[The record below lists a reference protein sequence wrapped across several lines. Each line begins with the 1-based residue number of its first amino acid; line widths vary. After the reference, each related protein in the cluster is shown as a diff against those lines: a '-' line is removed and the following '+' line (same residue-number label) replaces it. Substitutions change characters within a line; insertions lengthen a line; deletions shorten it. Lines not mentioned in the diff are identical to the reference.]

1 MGPPFTGLT
10 MNSLLRLFFDLILF
24 LTFFVFSFYPAGLF
38 LVEKIDKNFRSN
50 EKIILSFIS
59 SIVIFVAVAL
69 LLGTI
74 GLRFLMWPL
83 VIGSGLYSIVRMRK
97 KLLSPWREFF
107 SDKKLILIVLTA
119 IVIQGVINWP
129 SGYLFKDGL
138 MFWSSQGNDGLW
150 HIALME
156 EAKKSMP
163 LENPIYAGEKLYNYH
178 YFTDILMG
186 EFGRIYPV
194 FTSLDLY
201 FRFFPVVIS
210 FFMSLAVFS
219 FVARWRE
226 SKAAGYWAIFFTS
239 LSGGFGYIA
248 TFIKNRQLFAGETVF
263 WAAQGNTII
272 GNPPHAVVYALL
284 AACLLALTVFIKGG
298 NKKVLIL
305 AFLIGCAVAGFKVSG
320 GFVLAVGV
328 IVAGLFELL
337 YRRKKELFFFSAIL
351 GLSNLAVLK
360 LMSKGTLSFLVWEP
374 WWFVRTTITA
384 PGRLEWL
391 DLEHRRQ
398 HYVSKH
404 TLKATLR
411 VIQLELEA
419 FLIFVV
425 GNLGTRFIGIFVPFE
440 NGFRKVG
447 SFFKNTVNILLLGS
461 MFSGLIVVLLFVQR
475 GVAYNLIQFM
485 QYFILIFGFFSA
497 AFVAAALSKI
507 KSKFLRLFLV
517 GLLIVLSIPTVIGNL
532 VEFYGPEKTPLA
544 KVSRNELAALNYL
557 RSNTSEDTVIL
568 TYPFDSG
575 YRWDYKAQ
583 PWPISVWFD
592 TAYVSALASRRT
604 FLSNEG
610 QVDILGISFNDRHLD
625 VQKYFK
631 EGNADFNN
639 EFIKKNGIGYVYVF
653 KAELKKPL
661 NGKTLGL
668 TEFYENDEVII
679 YKSP

>member
-1 MGPPFTGLT
+1 
-10 MNSLLRLFFDLILF
+10 MNNLLRLFLDLILF
-24 LTFFVFSFYPAGLF
+24 LVLFVFSFYPAGLF

-50 EKIILSFIS
+50 EKIILSFAS
-59 SIVIFVAVAL
+59 SIVIFVILTL
-69 LLGTI
+69 LLGI
-74 GLRFLMWPL
+74 LGLRFLMWPL
-83 VIGSGLYSIVRMRK
+83 VIGSGLYSIFRLRT
-97 KLLSPWREFF
+97 KLFSPWKELFT
-107 SDKKLILIVLTA
+107 DKKLILIILTA

-129 SGYLFKDGL
+129 SGYSFKDGV

-150 HIALME
+150 HVALME

-163 LENPIYAGEKLYNYH
+163 LVNPVYAGEKLYNYH
-178 YFTDILMG
+178 YLADILMG
-186 EFGRIYPV
+186 EFGRVYPV

-210 FFMSLAVFS
+210 FLMSLAVFS

-226 SKAAGYWAIFFTS
+226 SKLAGYWAIFFTS

-248 TFIKNRQLFAGETVF
+248 TFIKSRQLFAGETIF

-272 GNPPHAVVYALL
+272 GNPPHAVAYALL
-284 AACLLALTVFIKGG
+284 ASCLLTLTIFIGSG
-298 NKKVLIL
+298 NRKVLIL
-305 AFLIGCAVAGFKVSG
+305 AFLTGCAVAGFKVSG

-351 GLSNLAVLK
+351 GLSNLVVLK

-411 VIQLELEA
+411 VIQLEMKA
-419 FLIFVV
+419 FAIFVV
-425 GNLGTRFIGIFVPFE
+425 GNLGTRFIGVFILFE
-440 NGFRKVG
+440 NGFKKIG
-447 SFFKNTVNILLLGS
+447 GFFKDTVNILLLSS
-461 MFSGLIVVLLFVQR
+461 MLSGLIVVLLFVQR
-475 GVAYNLIQFM
+475 GIAYNLIQFM

-497 AFVAAALSKI
+497 AFVAATLSKI
-507 KSKFLRLFLV
+507 KSKFLRFFLA
-517 GLLIVLSIPTVIGNL
+517 GILIAVSIPTVIGNL

-544 KVSRNELAALNYL
+544 KVSANELAALNYL
-557 RSNTSEDTVIL
+557 KSNTPDNALVL

-575 YRWDYKAQ
+575 YRWNYKAQ
-583 PWPISVWFD
+583 PWPISVWYD
-592 TAYVSALASRRT
+592 TAYVSALSSRRT

-610 QVDILGISFNDRHLD
+610 QVDILGIPFKERHLE

-631 EGNADFNN
+631 EGNASYNN

-653 KAELKKPL
+653 KAELEKPL
-661 NGKTLGL
+661 DGKILGL
-668 TEFYENDEVII
+668 AKFYENDEVII
-679 YKSP
+679 YKSL